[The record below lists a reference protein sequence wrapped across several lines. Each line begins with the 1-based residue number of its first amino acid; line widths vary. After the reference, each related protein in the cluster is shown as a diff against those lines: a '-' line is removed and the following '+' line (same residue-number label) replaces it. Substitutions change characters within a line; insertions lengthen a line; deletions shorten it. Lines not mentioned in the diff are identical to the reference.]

1 MKGEDHESPLQ
12 SETEGE
18 AADTEPPLENE
29 QNTND
34 IVLIDTDSDVTKE
47 NDSPHINME
56 QGCAYSD
63 HSEPA
68 CKEQSDSELFQEIIK
83 TPDQDDIDELIH
95 DKDSSQSSDVAAE
108 GKITSFVD

>member
-1 MKGEDHESPLQ
+1 MKGEDHESPTQ

-18 AADTEPPLENE
+18 AADTEPALENE

-47 NDSPHINME
+47 NDSPYINME
-56 QGCAYSD
+56 QGCPDSD

-83 TPDQDDIDELIH
+83 TPDQDDIDELFH
-95 DKDSSQSSDVAAE
+95 DKDSSQSSHIAAK
-108 GKITSFVD
+108 GNIALFAD